1 MDIAAFNFKGIKT
14 LVVYQTSAVQEK
26 TPANRSKTSHYTASW
41 NCNLLPTLNKH
52 LFNGTSVLLL
62 HIMTYQSF
70 LLMCNSILSVVR
82 FAGPFFLSK
91 LPLVAEKRKSCS
103 FRRWSWATKRYK
115 KICGTWF
122 FFAAIFNYDH
132 FGSSEWCSNF
142 KCYASPFL
150 NKGLHAME
158 FCLQFVKQIP
168 KKKNYSKD
176 SSFPHLGSM
185 NGWLQLATRS
195 FRVRLFFFESVKSRI
210 NDLAWKSAK
219 LRPESAKQHLRVA
232 FCWPPV
238 ASHQSICCSE
248 PRQLAI
254 LEGHMNHME

>member
-1 MDIAAFNFKGIKT
+1 MPILSVSTNLDTQFLIHQNCVKTTWFCKALTVEAKHSYSSGYSCLQLQRYQNIGGISDFCWP
-14 LVVYQTSAVQEK
+14 TSKKKLQQIVPE
-26 TPANRSKTSHYTASW
+26 PSHYTASW

-142 KCYASPFL
+142 KCYASPFF
-150 NKGLHAME
+150 K
-158 FCLQFVKQIP
+158 
-168 KKKNYSKD
+168 
-176 SSFPHLGSM
+176 
-185 NGWLQLATRS
+185 
-195 FRVRLFFFESVKSRI
+195 
-210 NDLAWKSAK
+210 
-219 LRPESAKQHLRVA
+219 
-232 FCWPPV
+232 
-238 ASHQSICCSE
+238 
-248 PRQLAI
+248 
-254 LEGHMNHME
+254 